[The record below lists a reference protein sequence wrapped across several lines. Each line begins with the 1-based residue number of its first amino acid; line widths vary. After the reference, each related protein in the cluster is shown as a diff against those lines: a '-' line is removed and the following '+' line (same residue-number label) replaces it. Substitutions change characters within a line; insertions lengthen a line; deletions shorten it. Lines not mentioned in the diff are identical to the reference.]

1 MNSKESN
8 KSLNNKID
16 TLTNE
21 VKILEM
27 IIKNSSSCDEILRYF
42 GEGSSDYL
50 DGIITNASQVLG
62 E

>member
-1 MNSKESN
+1 MNPKESN

-21 VKILEM
+21 VRILEM
-27 IIKNSSSCDEILRYF
+27 LIKNSSSCDEILQYF

-50 DGIITNASQVLG
+50 DNIITNASQVLG

>member
-1 MNSKESN
+1 MNPKESN

-16 TLTNE
+16 NLTNE

-27 IIKNSSSCDEILRYF
+27 LIKNSSSCDEILQYF

-50 DGIITNASQVLG
+50 DNIITNASQVLG

>member
-27 IIKNSSSCDEILRYF
+27 IIKNSSSCGEILRYF

-50 DGIITNASQVLG
+50 DSIITNASQVLG